1 MIRDAVAFLDNVIE
15 ANAYPFPEI
24 AAATHRTR
32 KIGLGVMGLADLFVR
47 VGLPYDSEEALALG
61 EKIAQFLTKEARA
74 TSAKLGETR
83 GSFPAYRES
92 VWARRGFSAMRNA
105 AVTCIAPTGTI
116 SLLANTSSGIEPIF
130 AYAMVRRV
138 LDDRVLVEFSPTAL
152 RVLEE
157 LGAVG
162 KAALQ
167 EVREHGSIR
176 RVAGLPEKVRRRF
189 PIALEIPAAFHVRMQ
204 ASFQSHMDAAVSKT
218 VNLPLAAPPSAV
230 REVFLL
236 AHRLGLKGVTVYRY
250 GSRPGQTFSVV
261 HEEARRDCREC
272 AE

>member
-1 MIRDAVAFLDNVIE
+1 
-15 ANAYPFPEI
+15 
-24 AAATHRTR
+24 
-32 KIGLGVMGLADLFVR
+32 
-47 VGLPYDSEEALALG
+47 
-61 EKIAQFLTKEARA
+61 
-74 TSAKLGETR
+74 
-83 GSFPAYRES
+83 
-92 VWARRGFSAMRNA
+92 MRNA

-138 LDDRVLVEFSPTAL
+138 LDDQILVEFSPTAL

-162 KAALQ
+162 EVALQ

-218 VNLPLAAPPSAV
+218 VNLPPAAPPSAV

-261 HEEARRDCREC
+261 QEEARRDCREC